1 MTFAIN
7 AVDAILSDTLSAPG
21 KRKPSVTGHNID
33 TELPFDKMVKCVTVG
48 VPLFLMSLYFAKEFA
63 TEDSLI
69 ACFPPQDF
77 GSAHGKYLNVYC
89 WTELKFS
96 RIASGQA
103 NTTDGAK
110 VITQPMSLFQHKIFP
125 YILLCIGAMM
135 YLPVVFWNVTA
146 VPPLQAE
153 MSVILT
159 EFDNTFSRAVQLAC
173 EILGKRDPGDLRMTR
188 TEFDSE
194 MAKVKTEMPYAF
206 LLFENYLLYKVR
218 INQLIRL
225 YLIRQ
230 ILVLLGIACTI
241 AYLSYF
247 YFEDLPDEF
256 SCNIRSGE
264 LLVMENIPK
273 AVNCKLPGVAMFR
286 IACVINIAF
295 YILIALLIFVYI
307 IIKYVGKK
315 RDNVKIFRML
325 PFVCVETDALV
336 PKSWFSD
343 INLLSVFLVSNV
355 TEVKSYYRL
364 SEIRCLK
371 HAMEDDQAKENEAK
385 LEGVI
390 TGDNTSP
397 GGILNKLLKEDEEVS
412 PQEVTVGDLVNLI
425 GEVSSTAAAVSLPQF
440 GSILGP
446 GQAGSSQAGSGQAGS
461 GQAGSGQAR
470 KRTGQGQ
477 DSFKTGTSS
486 EGEMQDSWPFF

>member
-1 MTFAIN
+1 MAFAIN
-7 AVDAILSDTLSAPG
+7 AVDAILSDSLAAPG
-21 KRKPSVTGHNID
+21 KRKASIEGHNID

-63 TEDSLI
+63 TEDSVI

-96 RIASGQA
+96 RIASGWA
-103 NTTDGAK
+103 NTTDGER

-125 YILLCIGAMM
+125 YILLCIGAIM

-146 VPPLQAE
+146 VPTLQAE

-173 EILGKRDPGDLRMTR
+173 EILGKRDPGDLTMTR

-194 MAKVKTEMPYAF
+194 MAKVKTEKPYAF
-206 LLFENYLLYKVR
+206 LLFENYLLCKVKK
-218 INQLIRL
+218 NQLIRL

-230 ILVLLGIACTI
+230 VLVLLGIACTI
-241 AYLSYF
+241 TYLLYF
-247 YFEDLPDEF
+247 YFENLPDEF

-264 LLVMENIPK
+264 LLVMEGIPD

-325 PFVCVETDALV
+325 PFVCVEKDALV
-336 PKSWFSD
+336 PQSWFSD
-343 INLLSVFLVSNV
+343 INLLSVYLASNV

-371 HAMEDDQAKENEAK
+371 HAMEDEQAKASKEAM
-385 LEGVI
+385 LDGVI
-390 TGDNTSP
+390 TGDKTSLD
-397 GGILNKLLKEDEEVS
+397 GKKDILLKEDEDEDVS
-412 PQEVTVGDLVNLI
+412 PQDVTVGDLVNLI
-425 GEVSSTAAAVSLPQF
+425 GEVSTTATAVSLPRF
-440 GSILGP
+440 GSILRH
-446 GQAGSSQAGSGQAGS
+446 GQSGSGP
-461 GQAGSGQAR
+461 AR
-470 KRTGQGQ
+470 KRAGQGQGQ
-477 DSFKTGTSS
+477 DKPGTSPD
-486 EGEMQDSWPFF
+486 GQIQDSGPL

>member
-1 MTFAIN
+1 MAFAIN
-7 AVDAILSDTLSAPG
+7 AVDSILSDTLSAPG
-21 KRKPSVTGHNID
+21 KRKPSATGHNID

-63 TEDSLI
+63 TASSNHI
-69 ACFPPQDF
+69 SCFPPLHF
-77 GSAHGKYLNVYC
+77 GWAQSAVISAYC
-89 WTELKFS
+89 WGEL
-96 RIASGQA
+96 RDA
-103 NTTDGAK
+103 NVVVGTDGEK

-146 VPPLQAE
+146 VPTLQAE

-173 EILGKRDPGDLRMTR
+173 EILGKRDPGDLSMTR

-194 MAKVKTEMPYAF
+194 MAKVKTEKPYAF
-206 LLFENYLLYKVR
+206 LLFENYLLCKVR
-218 INQLIRL
+218 KNQLIRL

-241 AYLSYF
+241 AYLLFF
-247 YFEDLPDEF
+247 YFENLPDEF

-286 IACVINIAF
+286 IACVINVAF

-325 PFVCVETDALV
+325 PFVCVEKDALV

-343 INLLSVFLVSNV
+343 INLLSVYLASNV

-390 TGDNTSP
+390 TGDKTSLD
-397 GGILNKLLKEDEEVS
+397 GKLDKLFKEDEEVS
-412 PQEVTVGDLVNLI
+412 PQDVTVGDLVNLI
-425 GEVSSTAAAVSLPQF
+425 GEVSSTATAVSLPRF
-440 GSILGP
+440 GSILRR
-446 GQAGSSQAGSGQAGS
+446 GQAGS

-470 KRTGQGQ
+470 KRVGQGQ
-477 DSFKTGTSS
+477 DSFKTGTSP
-486 EGEMQDSWPFF
+486 EGKMQDSGPL